1 MGHCVHR
8 VTQFQRNKVE
18 PLKTCFIR
26 ALNGLAHVFCL
37 HRIAY
42 YRGRISEPRKKYLLS
57 MNLVNM
63 SRTKQNIKKQKVQTI
78 DCTKTMDKK
87 EQKHKEINHR
97 CLNTVNLKNSKRP

>member
-1 MGHCVHR
+1 
-8 VTQFQRNKVE
+8 
-18 PLKTCFIR
+18 
-26 ALNGLAHVFCL
+26 
-37 HRIAY
+37 
-42 YRGRISEPRKKYLLS
+42 

-87 EQKHKEINHR
+87 AQKHKEINHR

>member
-37 HRIAY
+37 HR
-42 YRGRISEPRKKYLLS
+42 RGVHIIEVGFRNQEKSIF
-57 MNLVNM
+57 
-63 SRTKQNIKKQKVQTI
+63 
-78 DCTKTMDKK
+78 
-87 EQKHKEINHR
+87 
-97 CLNTVNLKNSKRP
+97 